1 VVRSNCMD
9 CLDRTNV
16 SQAAL
21 GKWALERQL
30 KAAGILSNKE
40 SIDAYPEFMSIFRNV
55 WADHGDT
62 VSRAYAGTGAL
73 KSDFT
78 RTGRRTKEGML
89 QDGINS
95 LMRYVR
101 NNFFDGDRQDA
112 YDLLT
117 GAWVARKG
125 GIPPLIDTRPVL
137 MRSMPYILAFALT
150 MIVAALVLPRT
161 SELSIYSFL
170 FLWMAMAAF
179 AATYI
184 WGNGTSYV
192 SWPRLNPP
200 FEVLSYNGPGARSP
214 QRGRGLSLSKM
225 FGAVDKLKGRVAA
238 RNEEVELG
246 RKKGALID

>member
-1 VVRSNCMD
+1 MD

-21 GKWALERQL
+21 GKWALNRQL
-30 KAAGILSNKE
+30 KAAGILSIKE
-40 SIDAYPEFMSIFRNV
+40 SVDEYPDFMNVFRHV

-62 VSRAYAGTGAL
+62 LSRAYAGTGAL

-78 RTGRRTKEGML
+78 RTGKRTKEGLL
-89 QDGINS
+89 QDGVNGA
-95 LMRYVR
+95 MRYVR

-117 GAWVARKG
+117 GSWVAKKG
-125 GIPPLIDTRPVL
+125 GIPPLYDTRPVL

-150 MIVAALVLPRT
+150 MILAALVLPRT
-161 SELSIYSFL
+161 SDLSIYSFL
-170 FLWMAMAAF
+170 FLWLAMAFF
-179 AATYI
+179 AGTYI

-200 FEVLSYNGPGARSP
+200 LEVLSYNGPGAHSAR
-214 QRGRGLSLSKM
+214 RGRGLSLSSM
-225 FGAVDKLKGRVAA
+225 FGAVSKLKGRVTT
-238 RNEEVELG
+238 RTEEVELG